1 MMSKH
6 IRMLNPL
13 NADVLVHNA
22 SEPCDFYIRPCY
34 VMPCDCAGP
43 GGCNHF
49 INCYTPKG

>member
-6 IRMLNPL
+6 IRVLNPL
-13 NADVLVHNA
+13 DMDVLVHNDI
-22 SEPCDFYIRPCY
+22 PPCY

-49 INCYTPKG
+49 IYVPPIK